1 MSMHL
6 TGMCFI
12 SVYIMGVH
20 LEGVNLVSMYHYNF
34 SYNDPRAPP
43 QVGRNSPTSDTLE
56 ANSQIYLWPEFLVE
70 STCPESPRGL
80 MQGPLF

>member
-56 ANSQIYLWPEFLVE
+56 LNGRIYL
-70 STCPESPRGL
+70 PRVAPPIYC
-80 MQGPLF
+80 QQNPSFCSIFPA